1 MKKVVYSVTRVGRT
15 ENFQMKGVGYITDTD
30 LVIACVSKNQ
40 KPYLRVFEDC
50 IKNCHQ
56 IVGTQDEYKG
66 AYYEIREVEFERP
79 DGSKDSRECEIN
91 YYIWYKLAE

>member
-40 KPYLRVFEDC
+40 KPYIDIAF
-50 IKNCHQ
+50 
-56 IVGTQDEYKG
+56 QDSNH
-66 AYYEIREVEFERP
+66 RQ
-79 DGSKDSRECEIN
+79 
-91 YYIWYKLAE
+91 